1 MKDFQIQQ
9 NMKEGIIKIILVLLF
24 HLMKWNTHQEFENPK
39 EATVLK
45 YQKAQKK
52 LLMSQCICK
61 FHFVFVQINKITR

>member
-1 MKDFQIQQ
+1 MKDFQILQ

-39 EATVLK
+39 ATVLK

-61 FHFVFVQINKITR
+61 FHFCLCTDFDFI